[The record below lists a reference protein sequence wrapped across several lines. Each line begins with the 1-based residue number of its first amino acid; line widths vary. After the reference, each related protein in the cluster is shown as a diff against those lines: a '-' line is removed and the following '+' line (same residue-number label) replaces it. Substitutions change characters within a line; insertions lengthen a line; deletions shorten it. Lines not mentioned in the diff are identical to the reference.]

1 MEKELRFIRSDIT
14 IELSERIVSGYA
26 IRFMEESVDLGGFI
40 ERIHPEAISIDQI
53 RNSDIFALFNHEDGM
68 VLGRTGAGTL
78 KLDLREDG
86 LYYEINVPNTVAGNE
101 LLEHITRGEMY
112 GTSFAF
118 SLPSDGSGEV
128 WSKGEDGNIYRD
140 ITNIEFIF
148 EISPVFTPAYPTTT
162 VSARSLEKIQEL
174 NDMIKENIELRKEE
188 VKEPEKEM
196 QEEQKAENCGDKKEE
211 RVEDDPK
218 EEMQEAKEDMAEAKE
233 DMKEAKEDMSE
244 AKEDKMPEDK
254 EKKMTEDKEEKE
266 CGEKDKEERNTKTQ
280 NKKSITMEKRFSLL
294 KAIREVANNQQLD
307 AASQAVVNAGAEE
320 MRKAGQ
326 SFGGQIQIPTEL
338 REEPVHYTVAG
349 DGDHVVVTDYLNI
362 LEPLKAKN
370 VLVNA
375 GANYLTGLVGNV
387 QIPSMS
393 AENVFWEGEVTAAQN
408 GAGTFEHIN
417 MAPRRLS
424 AYIDISKQFLAQDSL
439 GAEAL
444 IRKQLVEAIND
455 KLEATILSDAAASGN
470 VPAGIFNGVVPTDI
484 TDYASVCNF
493 ESELDQNNFV
503 GEFKYVINP
512 KAKAFLRASIK
523 GTNATGMILE
533 NDAIDGTPAEVTT
546 HMKDDTIAYGDWN
559 NLYIG
564 QWGGIDLTVD
574 NYTQATKGCVR
585 LVINAFFDYK
595 VVRDGAIVL
604 GKIKRGA

>member
-1 MEKELRFIRSDIT
+1 MEKELRFIRSDIN

-40 ERIHPEAISIDQI
+40 ERIHPDAISIDQI
-53 RNSDIFALFNHEDGM
+53 RNSDIFALFNHEDDM

-78 KLDLREDG
+78 KLDLRDDG
-86 LYYEINVPNTVAGNE
+86 LYYEIYVPNTVAGNE

-140 ITNIEFIF
+140 ITNIEILY
-148 EISPVFTPAYPTTT
+148 EISPVFSPAYPTTT
-162 VSARSLEKIQEL
+162 ISARSLDKLNEL
-174 NDMIKENIELRKEE
+174 KNMKENIELREDE
-188 VKEPEKEM
+188 VKDPEKEK
-196 QEEQKAENCGDKKEE
+196 QEEQKAENCDDKKEE
-211 RVEDDPK
+211 RVDDDPKEEMQEAK

-233 DMKEAKEDMSE
+233 DMN
-244 AKEDKMPEDK
+244 EDK
-254 EKKMTEDKEEKE
+254 EKKMSDDKEDMD
-266 CGEKDKEERNTKTQ
+266 EKDPDEKRNTKTL
-280 NKKSITMEKRFSLL
+280 NKSRFNKMEKRFSLL

-307 AASQAVVNAGAEE
+307 AASQAVINAGAEE

-326 SFGGQIQIPTEL
+326 PFGGQIQLPTEL
-338 REEPVHYTVAG
+338 RDNPVHYTVEA
-349 DGDHVVVTDYLNI
+349 DGSHVVVTDYLNI

-370 VLVNA
+370 VLVAA

-387 QIPSMS
+387 QIPSMT
-393 AENVFWEGEVTAAQN
+393 AENVYWEGEITDAKN
-408 GAGTFEHIN
+408 GAGAFDHIN

-424 AYIDISKQFLAQDSL
+424 AYIDISKQFLVQDSL
-439 GAEAL
+439 GAENL

-455 KLEATILSDAAASGN
+455 KLEATILSDAAASGT
-470 VPAGIFNGVVPTDI
+470 VPAGIFNGITPTDI
-484 TDYASVCNF
+484 TDYASVCDF
-493 ESELDQNNFV
+493 ESKLDENNFV
-503 GEFKYVINP
+503 GDFKYVINP
-512 KAKAFLRASIK
+512 KAKAYLRSAIK
-523 GTNATGMILE
+523 GTNATGMIME
-533 NDAIDGTPAEVTT
+533 NDAIDGTATETTT
-546 HMKDDTIAYGDWN
+546 HMKADELAYGDWT

-595 VVRDGAIVL
+595 VVRNGAIVL
-604 GKIKRGA
+604 GKIKRTKA

>member
-1 MEKELRFIRSDIT
+1 MEKELRFIRSDIN

-53 RNSDIFALFNHEDGM
+53 RNSDIFALFNHEDDM

-140 ITNIEFIF
+140 ITNIEFIW

-174 NDMIKENIELRKEE
+174 NNMIKEKIELRKED

-196 QEEQKAENCGDKKEE
+196 QEEQKAENCDDKKEE
-211 RVEDDPK
+211 RVDDDPK
-218 EEMQEAKEDMAEAKE
+218 EEMQEAKEDMQEAKEDMAEAKE
-233 DMKEAKEDMSE
+233 DMN
-244 AKEDKMPEDK
+244 EDK
-254 EKKMTEDKEEKE
+254 EKKMSEDKEEKE
-266 CGEKDKEERNTKTQ
+266 CGEKYKEERNTKTL
-280 NKKSITMEKRFSLL
+280 NKSRFNKMEKRFSLL

-307 AASQAVVNAGAEE
+307 AASQAVINAGADE

-326 SFGGQIQIPTEL
+326 PFGGQIQLPTEL
-338 REEPVHYTVAG
+338 RDNPVHYTVEA
-349 DGDHVVVTDYLNI
+349 DGSHVVVTDYLNI

-370 VLVNA
+370 VLVAA
-375 GANYLTGLVGNV
+375 GANYLTGLVGNI
-387 QIPSMS
+387 QIPSMT
-393 AENVFWEGEVTAAQN
+393 AENVYWEGEITDAKN
-408 GAGTFEHIN
+408 GAGAFDHIN

-424 AYIDISKQFLAQDSL
+424 AYIDISKQFLVQDSL
-439 GAEAL
+439 GAENL
-444 IRKQLVEAIND
+444 IRTQLVEAIND

-470 VPAGIFNGVVPTDI
+470 VPAGIFNGITPTDI
-484 TDYASVCNF
+484 TDYASVCDF
-493 ESELDQNNFV
+493 EAKLDENNFV
-503 GEFKYVINP
+503 GDFKYVINP
-512 KAKAFLRASIK
+512 KAKAYLRSAIK
-523 GTNATGMILE
+523 GTNATGMIME
-533 NDAIDGTPAEVTT
+533 NDAIDGTATETTT
-546 HMKDDTIAYGDWN
+546 HMKADELAYGDWT

-595 VVRDGAIVL
+595 VVRNGAIVL
-604 GKIKRGA
+604 GKIKRAKA

>member
-1 MEKELRFIRSDIT
+1 MEKELRFVRSDIK
-14 IELSERIVSGYA
+14 IEFSERIVSGYA

-86 LYYEINVPNTVAGNE
+86 LYYEISVPNTVAGNE

-118 SLPSDGSGEV
+118 SLPSDGSGEI

-140 ITNIEFIF
+140 ITNIEFLW
-148 EISPVFTPAYPTTT
+148 EISPVFSPAYPTTT
-162 VSARSLEKIQEL
+162 VSARSLDKINEL
-174 NDMIKENIELRKEE
+174 KAMKENIELRKEE
-188 VKEPEKEM
+188 VKDPEKEM
-196 QEEQKAENCGDKKEE
+196 QEEQKAENCDDKKEE

-218 EEMQEAKEDMAEAKE
+218 EEMKEDKE
-233 DMKEAKEDMSE
+233 EQMSE
-244 AKEDKMPEDK
+244 DKEDKMPEDK
-254 EKKMTEDKEEKE
+254 EDKKPEDKEDKMPEDKEEKE

-280 NKKSITMEKRFSLL
+280 NKKSTTMEKRFSLL

-393 AENVFWEGEVTAAQN
+393 AENVFWEGEVTPAQD

-417 MAPRRLS
+417 MAPRRIS

-470 VPAGIFNGVVPTDI
+470 VPAGIFNGVLPTDI

-493 ESELDQNNFV
+493 ESALDQNNFV

-533 NDAIDGTPAEVTT
+533 NDAIDGTPADVTT
-546 HMKDDTIAYGDWN
+546 HMKEDTIAYGAWD

>member
-1 MEKELRFIRSDIT
+1 MEKELRFVRSDIT
-14 IELSERIVSGYA
+14 IEFSERIVSGYA

-101 LLEHITRGEMY
+101 LLEHIKRGEMY

-140 ITNIEFIF
+140 ITNIEFIW
-148 EISPVFTPAYPTTT
+148 EISPVFEPAYPTTT

-174 NDMIKENIELRKEE
+174 NDMIKEKIELRKEE

-196 QEEQKAENCGDKKEE
+196 QKEQKAENCNDKKEE
-211 RVEDDPK
+211 RVEDGP
-218 EEMQEAKEDMAEAKE
+218 KE
-233 DMKEAKEDMSE
+233 DMKEDKEDMKEDKEEQMSE
-244 AKEDKMPEDK
+244 DKEEQMSEDKEDKMS
-254 EKKMTEDKEEKE
+254 EDKEEKE

-294 KAIREVANNQQLD
+294 RAINEIANGKQLD

-326 SFGGQIQIPTEL
+326 SFSGQIQIPVGEL
-338 REEPVHYTVAG
+338 REGPVHYTVAG
-349 DGDHVVVTDYLNI
+349 DGEHVVVTDYLNI

-375 GANYLTGLVGNV
+375 GANYLTGIVGNL

-393 AENVFWEGEVTAAQN
+393 AENVFWEGEVTDAKD

-424 AYIDISKQFLAQDSL
+424 AYIDISKQFLVQDSL

-455 KLEATILSDAAASGN
+455 KLEATILSDAAAIGN
-470 VPAGIFNGVVPTDI
+470 VPAGIFNGVVPTEI
-484 TDYASVCNF
+484 SDYASVCNF

-512 KAKAFLRASIK
+512 KAKAYLRASIK
-523 GTNATGMILE
+523 GTNATGMIME
-533 NDAIDGTPAEVTT
+533 NDAIDGTPAETTT
-546 HMKDDTIAYGDWN
+546 HMKEDTVAYGAWD
-559 NLYIG
+559 NLYIA
-564 QWGGIDLTVD
+564 QFGGVDLLID

-604 GKIKRGA
+604 GKIKRV

>member
-1 MEKELRFIRSDIT
+1 MEKELRFVRSDIT
-14 IELSERIVSGYA
+14 LSERIVSGYA

-53 RNSDIFALFNHEDGM
+53 RNSDIFALFNHDDDL

-101 LLEHITRGEMY
+101 LLEHIKRGEMY

-140 ITNIEFIF
+140 ITNIEFIW
-148 EISPVFTPAYPTTT
+148 EISPVYAPAYPTTT

-174 NDMIKENIELRKEE
+174 NDMIKEKMELRKEE

-196 QEEQKAENCGDKKEE
+196 QEEQKAENCNDKKEE

-218 EEMQEAKEDMAEAKE
+218 EEMQDDKE
-233 DMKEAKEDMSE
+233 DMKEDKEEQMSEDKEDMKE
-244 AKEDKMPEDK
+244 DKEDMKEDKEDKMSE
-254 EKKMTEDKEEKE
+254 
-266 CGEKDKEERNTKTQ
+266 EKDKEERNTKTQ

-338 REEPVHYTVAG
+338 RENPVHYTVEG
-349 DGDHVVVTDYLNI
+349 DGEHVVVTDYLNI

-393 AENVFWEGEVTAAQN
+393 AENVFWEGEVTDAKD

-470 VPAGIFNGVVPTDI
+470 VPAGIFNGVVPTEI
-484 TDYASVCNF
+484 SDYASVCNF

-512 KAKAFLRASIK
+512 KAKAYLRASIK

>member
-1 MEKELRFIRSDIT
+1 MEKELRFVRSDIK
-14 IELSERIVSGYA
+14 IEFSERIVSGYA

-86 LYYEINVPNTVAGNE
+86 LYYEISVPNTVAGNE

-140 ITNIEFIF
+140 ITNIEFIW

-162 VSARSLEKIQEL
+162 VSARSLDKLNEL
-174 NDMIKENIELRKEE
+174 KAMKENIELRKEE
-188 VKEPEKEM
+188 VKDPEKEM
-196 QEEQKAENCGDKKEE
+196 QEEQKAENCDDKKEE

-218 EEMQEAKEDMAEAKE
+218 EEMKEDKE
-233 DMKEAKEDMSE
+233 EQMSDD
-244 AKEDKMPEDK
+244 KEDKMPEDK
-254 EKKMTEDKEEKE
+254 EDKMPEDKEDKMPEDKEEKE

-294 KAIREVANNQQLD
+294 KAIREVANNQKLD
-307 AASQAVVNAGAEE
+307 AASQAVVDAGAEE

-338 REEPVHYTVAG
+338 REDPVHYTVAG

-393 AENVFWEGEVTAAQN
+393 AENVFWEGEVTPAQD
-408 GAGTFEHIN
+408 GAGTFAHIN

-470 VPAGIFNGVVPTDI
+470 VPAGIFNGVLPTDI

-493 ESELDQNNFV
+493 ESALDQNNFV

>member
-174 NDMIKENIELRKEE
+174 NDMIKEKIELRKED

-196 QEEQKAENCGDKKEE
+196 QEEQKAENCDDKKEE
-211 RVEDDPK
+211 RVEDD
-218 EEMQEAKEDMAEAKE
+218 QKE
-233 DMKEAKEDMSE
+233 DMKEDKEDMS
-244 AKEDKMPEDK
+244 EDK
-254 EKKMTEDKEEKE
+254 EKKMSEDKEEKE

-307 AASQAVVNAGAEE
+307 DASQAVVNAGAEE

-349 DGDHVVVTDYLNI
+349 DGEHVVVTDYLNI

-424 AYIDISKQFLAQDSL
+424 AYIDISKQFLVQDSL

-455 KLEATILSDAAASGN
+455 KLEATILSDAAVSGN
-470 VPAGIFNGVVPTDI
+470 VPAGIFNGVVPTEI

-512 KAKAFLRASIK
+512 KAKAYLRASIK

-585 LVINAFFDYK
+585 LVINAYFDYK

>member
-1 MEKELRFIRSDIT
+1 MEKELRFVRSDIT
-14 IELSERIVSGYA
+14 IEFSERIVSGYA

-53 RNSDIFALFNHEDGM
+53 RNSDIFALFNHDDGM

-86 LYYEINVPNTVAGNE
+86 LYYEINVPDTVAGNE
-101 LLEHITRGEMY
+101 LLEHIKRGEMY

-118 SLPSDGSGEV
+118 SLPSDDSGEV

-140 ITNIEFIF
+140 ITNIEFLW
-148 EISPVFTPAYPTTT
+148 EISPVFSPAYPTTT

-174 NDMIKENIELRKEE
+174 NDMKKENIELREEE
-188 VKEPEKEM
+188 VKDPEKEM
-196 QEEQKAENCGDKKEE
+196 QDKKLQEEQKADNRGDKKEE

-218 EEMQEAKEDMAEAKE
+218 EEMKEDKEEMKE
-233 DMKEAKEDMSE
+233 DKAEMQEDKADMSE
-244 AKEDKMPEDK
+244 DKMS
-254 EKKMTEDKEEKE
+254 EDKEEKE
-266 CGEKDKEERNTKTQ
+266 KEYGENDKEERNTKTQ

-294 KAIREVANNQQLD
+294 KAIREVANNQKLD
-307 AASQAVVNAGAEE
+307 DASQAVVNAGAEE

-393 AENVFWEGEVTAAQN
+393 AENVFWEGEVTPAQN

-455 KLEATILSDAAASGN
+455 KLEATILSDAAVNGN
-470 VPAGIFNGVVPTDI
+470 VPAGIFNGVLPTEI

-512 KAKAFLRASIK
+512 KAKAYLRSSIK

-533 NDAIDGTPAEVTT
+533 NDAIDGTPTEVTT
-546 HMKDDTIAYGDWN
+546 HMKEDTIAYGDWN

-564 QWGGIDLTVD
+564 QWGGIDLLID

-604 GKIKRGA
+604 GKIKRGV

>member
-1 MEKELRFIRSDIT
+1 MEKELRFVRSDIK
-14 IELSERIVSGYA
+14 IEFSERIVSGYA

-86 LYYEINVPNTVAGNE
+86 LYYEISVPNTVAGNE

-118 SLPSDGSGEV
+118 SLPSDGSGEI

-140 ITNIEFIF
+140 ITNIEFIW

-162 VSARSLEKIQEL
+162 VSARSLDKINEL
-174 NDMIKENIELRKEE
+174 KAMKENIELRKEE
-188 VKEPEKEM
+188 VKDPEKEM
-196 QEEQKAENCGDKKEE
+196 QEKELQEEQKAENCDDKKEE

-218 EEMQEAKEDMAEAKE
+218 EEMQEAKEDMHEAKEDMAEAKE
-233 DMKEAKEDMSE
+233 DMN
-244 AKEDKMPEDK
+244 EDK
-254 EKKMTEDKEEKE
+254 EKKMSEDKEEKE

-338 REEPVHYTVAG
+338 REDPVHYTVAG
-349 DGDHVVVTDYLNI
+349 DGAHVVVTDYLNI

-393 AENVFWEGEVTAAQN
+393 AENVFWEGEVTPAQD

-470 VPAGIFNGVVPTDI
+470 VPAGIFNGVLPTEI

-493 ESELDQNNFV
+493 ESALDQNNFV

-533 NDAIDGTPAEVTT
+533 NDAIDGTPADVTT
-546 HMKDDTIAYGDWN
+546 HMKEDTIAYGAWD

-585 LVINAFFDYK
+585 LVINAYFDYK

>member
-1 MEKELRFIRSDIT
+1 MEKELRFIRSDIN

-53 RNSDIFALFNHEDGM
+53 RNSDIFALFNHEDDM

-140 ITNIEFIF
+140 IINIEILY

-162 VSARSLEKIQEL
+162 ISARSLDKLNEL
-174 NDMIKENIELRKEE
+174 KNMKENIELRKED

-196 QEEQKAENCGDKKEE
+196 QEEQKAENCDDKKEE
-211 RVEDDPK
+211 RVDDDPK
-218 EEMQEAKEDMAEAKE
+218 EEMQEAKEDMQEAKEDMAEAKE
-233 DMKEAKEDMSE
+233 DMKDEETKSEDEEDM
-244 AKEDKMPEDK
+244 D
-254 EKKMTEDKEEKE
+254 
-266 CGEKDKEERNTKTQ
+266 EKDPDEKRNTKTL
-280 NKKSITMEKRFSLL
+280 NKSRFNKMEKRFSLL

-307 AASQAVVNAGAEE
+307 AASQAVINAGAEE

-326 SFGGQIQIPTEL
+326 PFGGQIQLPTEL
-338 REEPVHYTVAG
+338 RDNPVHYTVEA
-349 DGDHVVVTDYLNI
+349 DGSHVVVTDYLNI

-370 VLVNA
+370 VLVSA

-387 QIPSMS
+387 QIPSMT
-393 AENVFWEGEVTAAQN
+393 AENVYWEGEITDAKN
-408 GAGTFEHIN
+408 GAGTFDHIN

-424 AYIDISKQFLAQDSL
+424 AYIDISKQFLVQDSL
-439 GAEAL
+439 GAENL

-455 KLEATILSDAAASGN
+455 KLEATILSNAAASGT
-470 VPAGIFNGVVPTDI
+470 VPAGIFNGITPTDI
-484 TDYASVCNF
+484 TDYASVCDF
-493 ESELDQNNFV
+493 EAKLDENNFV
-503 GEFKYVINP
+503 GDFKYVINP
-512 KAKAFLRASIK
+512 KAKAYLRSAIK
-523 GTNATGMILE
+523 GTNATGMIME
-533 NDAIDGTPAEVTT
+533 NDAIDGTATETTT
-546 HMKDDTIAYGDWN
+546 HMAADNIAYGDWS

-595 VVRDGAIVL
+595 VVRNGAIVL
-604 GKIKRGA
+604 GKIKRTKA

>member
-1 MEKELRFIRSDIT
+1 MEKELRFVRSDIT
-14 IELSERIVSGYA
+14 IEFSERIVSGYA

-53 RNSDIFALFNHEDGM
+53 RNSDIFALFNHDDDL

-101 LLEHITRGEMY
+101 LLEHIKRGEMY

-128 WSKGEDGNIYRD
+128 WSKGEDENIYRD
-140 ITNIEFIF
+140 ITNIEFIW
-148 EISPVFTPAYPTTT
+148 EISPVFSPAYPTTT

-174 NDMIKENIELRKEE
+174 NDMIKEKIELRKEE

-196 QEEQKAENCGDKKEE
+196 QEEQKAENCDDKKEE

-218 EEMQEAKEDMAEAKE
+218 E
-233 DMKEAKEDMSE
+233 DMK
-244 AKEDKMPEDK
+244 
-254 EKKMTEDKEEKE
+254 EDKEEKE
-266 CGEKDKEERNTKTQ
+266 CGEKDKEERNTKIQ

-294 KAIREVANNQQLD
+294 KAIREVANNQKLD
-307 AASQAVVNAGAEE
+307 DASQAVVNAGAEE

-393 AENVFWEGEVTAAQN
+393 AENVFWEGEVTPTQN
-408 GAGTFEHIN
+408 GAGAFEHIN

-455 KLEATILSDAAASGN
+455 KLEATILSDAAVNGN
-470 VPAGIFNGVVPTDI
+470 VPAGIFNGVLPTEI

-512 KAKAFLRASIK
+512 KAKAYLRASIK

-585 LVINAFFDYK
+585 LVINAYFDYK

>member
-1 MEKELRFIRSDIT
+1 MEKELRFVRSDIK
-14 IELSERIVSGYA
+14 IEFSERIVSGYA

-86 LYYEINVPNTVAGNE
+86 LYYEISVPNTVAGNE

-118 SLPSDGSGEV
+118 SLPSDGSGEI

-140 ITNIEFIF
+140 ITNIEFIW

-162 VSARSLEKIQEL
+162 VSARSLDKLNEL
-174 NDMIKENIELRKEE
+174 KAMKENIELRKEE
-188 VKEPEKEM
+188 VKDPEKEM
-196 QEEQKAENCGDKKEE
+196 QEEQKAENCDDKKEE

-218 EEMQEAKEDMAEAKE
+218 EEMQEAKEDMQEAKEDMAEAKE
-233 DMKEAKEDMSE
+233 DMN
-244 AKEDKMPEDK
+244 EDK
-254 EKKMTEDKEEKE
+254 EKKMSEDKEEKE

-280 NKKSITMEKRFSLL
+280 NKKSTTMEKRFSLL

-393 AENVFWEGEVTAAQN
+393 AENVFWEGEVTATQD
-408 GAGTFEHIN
+408 GAGTFAHIN

-470 VPAGIFNGVVPTDI
+470 VPAGIFNGVLPTDI

-493 ESELDQNNFV
+493 ESALDQNNFV

-585 LVINAFFDYK
+585 LVINAYFDYK

>member
-1 MEKELRFIRSDIT
+1 MEKELRFVRSDIT
-14 IELSERIVSGYA
+14 IEFSERIVSGYA

-53 RNSDIFALFNHEDGM
+53 RNSDIFALFNHEDDL

-101 LLEHITRGEMY
+101 LLEHIKRREMY

-140 ITNIEFIF
+140 ITNIEILY
-148 EISPVFTPAYPTTT
+148 EISPVFSPAYPTTT
-162 VSARSLEKIQEL
+162 ISARSLDKLNEL
-174 NDMIKENIELRKEE
+174 KNMKENIELREDE
-188 VKEPEKEM
+188 VKDPEKEK
-196 QEEQKAENCGDKKEE
+196 QEEQKSENCNDKKEE

-218 EEMQEAKEDMAEAKE
+218 EEMQEDKE
-233 DMKEAKEDMSE
+233 DMKEDKEDMKDEETKSE
-244 AKEDKMPEDK
+244 DEPKDDNKDKQDMD
-254 EKKMTEDKEEKE
+254 
-266 CGEKDKEERNTKTQ
+266 EKDPDEKRNTKTL
-280 NKKSITMEKRFSLL
+280 NKSRFNKMEKRFSLL

-307 AASQAVVNAGAEE
+307 AASQAVINAGAEE

-326 SFGGQIQIPTEL
+326 PFGGQIQLPTEL
-338 REEPVHYTVAG
+338 RDNPVHYTVEA
-349 DGDHVVVTDYLNI
+349 DGAHVVVTDYLNI

-375 GANYLTGLVGNV
+375 GANYLTGLVGNI
-387 QIPSMS
+387 QIPSMT
-393 AENVFWEGEVTAAQN
+393 AENVYWEGEITDTKN
-408 GAGTFEHIN
+408 GAGAFDHIN

-439 GAEAL
+439 GAENL
-444 IRKQLVEAIND
+444 IRTQLVEAIND
-455 KLEATILSDAAASGN
+455 KLEATILSNAAANGT
-470 VPAGIFNGVVPTDI
+470 VPAGIFNGITPTDI
-484 TDYASVCNF
+484 TDYASVCDF
-493 ESELDQNNFV
+493 EAKLDENNFV
-503 GEFKYVINP
+503 GDFKYVINP
-512 KAKAFLRASIK
+512 KAKAYLRSAIK
-523 GTNATGMILE
+523 GTNATGMIME
-533 NDAIDGTPAEVTT
+533 NDAIDGTAAETTT
-546 HMKDDTIAYGDWN
+546 HMATDNIAYGDWS

-595 VVRDGAIVL
+595 VVRNGAIVL
-604 GKIKRGA
+604 GKIKRTKA

>member
-1 MEKELRFIRSDIT
+1 MEKELRFVRSDIK
-14 IELSERIVSGYA
+14 IEFSERIVSGYA

-86 LYYEINVPNTVAGNE
+86 LYYEISVPNTVAGNE

-118 SLPSDGSGEV
+118 SLPSDGSGEI

-140 ITNIEFIF
+140 ITNIEFLW
-148 EISPVFTPAYPTTT
+148 EISPVFSPAYPTTT
-162 VSARSLEKIQEL
+162 VSARSLDKINEL
-174 NDMIKENIELRKEE
+174 KAMKENIELRKEE
-188 VKEPEKEM
+188 VKDPEKEM
-196 QEEQKAENCGDKKEE
+196 QEEQKAENCDDKKEE

-218 EEMQEAKEDMAEAKE
+218 EEMKEDKE
-233 DMKEAKEDMSE
+233 EMSE
-244 AKEDKMPEDK
+244 DKEDKMP
-254 EKKMTEDKEEKE
+254 EDKEEKE

-307 AASQAVVNAGAEE
+307 AASQAVVDAGAEE

-338 REEPVHYTVAG
+338 REDPVHYTVAG
-349 DGDHVVVTDYLNI
+349 DGEHVVVTDYLNI

-393 AENVFWEGEVTAAQN
+393 AENVFWEGEVTATQD
-408 GAGTFEHIN
+408 GAGTFAHIN

-470 VPAGIFNGVVPTDI
+470 VPAGIFNGVLPTEI

-493 ESELDQNNFV
+493 ESALDQNNFV

-533 NDAIDGTPAEVTT
+533 NDAIDGTPADVTT
-546 HMKDDTIAYGDWN
+546 HMKEDTIAYGAWD

-585 LVINAFFDYK
+585 LVINAYFDYK

>member
-1 MEKELRFIRSDIT
+1 MEKELRFVRSDIK
-14 IELSERIVSGYA
+14 IEFSERIVSGYA

-86 LYYEINVPNTVAGNE
+86 LYYEISVPNTVAGNE

-118 SLPSDGSGEV
+118 SLPSDGSGEI
-128 WSKGEDGNIYRD
+128 WSKCEDGNIYRD

-162 VSARSLEKIQEL
+162 VSARSLDKINEL
-174 NDMIKENIELRKEE
+174 KAMKENIELRKEE
-188 VKEPEKEM
+188 VKDPEKEM
-196 QEEQKAENCGDKKEE
+196 QEEQKAENCDDKKEE

-218 EEMQEAKEDMAEAKE
+218 EEMKE
-233 DMKEAKEDMSE
+233 
-244 AKEDKMPEDK
+244 
-254 EKKMTEDKEEKE
+254 
-266 CGEKDKEERNTKTQ
+266 DKEERNTKTQ

-393 AENVFWEGEVTAAQN
+393 AENVFWEGEVTATQD
-408 GAGTFEHIN
+408 GAGTFAHIN

-470 VPAGIFNGVVPTDI
+470 VPAGIFNGVVPTEI

-574 NYTQATKGCVR
+574 NYTQATKCCFR
-585 LVINAFFDYK
+585 LVINAYFDYK

>member
-1 MEKELRFIRSDIT
+1 MEKELRFIRSNIT
-14 IELSERIVSGYA
+14 LSERIVSGYA

-53 RNSDIFALFNHEDGM
+53 RNSDIFAFFNHDDDL

-101 LLEHITRGEMY
+101 LLEHIKRGEMY

-118 SLPSDGSGEV
+118 SLPSDGTGEV

-140 ITNIEFIF
+140 ITNIEILY
-148 EISPVFTPAYPTTT
+148 EISPVFSPAYPTTT
-162 VSARSLEKIQEL
+162 ISARSLDKLNEL
-174 NDMIKENIELRKEE
+174 KNMKENIELREDE
-188 VKEPEKEM
+188 VKDPEKDK
-196 QEEQKAENCGDKKEE
+196 QEEQKAENCNDKKEE

-218 EEMQEAKEDMAEAKE
+218 EEMQED
-233 DMKEAKEDMSE
+233 KEDMSE
-244 AKEDKMPEDK
+244 DKEDMSEDK
-254 EKKMTEDKEEKE
+254 EDMKDEETKSEDEPKDDN
-266 CGEKDKEERNTKTQ
+266 KDKEDMDEKDPDEKRNTKTL
-280 NKKSITMEKRFSLL
+280 NKSRFNKMEKRFSLL

-307 AASQAVVNAGAEE
+307 AASQAVINAGAEE

-326 SFGGQIQIPTEL
+326 PFGGQIQLPTEL
-338 REEPVHYTVAG
+338 RDNPVHYTVEA
-349 DGDHVVVTDYLNI
+349 DGAHVVVTDYLNI

-375 GANYLTGLVGNV
+375 GANYLTGLVGNI
-387 QIPSMS
+387 QIPSMT
-393 AENVFWEGEVTAAQN
+393 AENVYWEGEITDTKN
-408 GAGTFEHIN
+408 GAGAFDHIN

-439 GAEAL
+439 GAENL
-444 IRKQLVEAIND
+444 IRTQLVEAIND
-455 KLEATILSDAAASGN
+455 KLEATILSNAAAAGT
-470 VPAGIFNGVVPTDI
+470 VPAGIFNGITPTDI
-484 TDYASVCNF
+484 TDYASVCDF
-493 ESELDQNNFV
+493 EAKLDENNFV
-503 GEFKYVINP
+503 GDFKYVINP
-512 KAKAFLRASIK
+512 KAKAYLRSAIK
-523 GTNATGMILE
+523 GTNATGMIME
-533 NDAIDGTPAEVTT
+533 NDAIDGTAAETTT
-546 HMKDDTIAYGDWN
+546 HMATDNIAYGDWS

-595 VVRDGAIVL
+595 VVRNGAIVL
-604 GKIKRGA
+604 GKIKRTKA